1 VCSQLGWTVDTELL
15 AKMQKSNVS
24 KLEELEAKIKD
35 AQESLGEID
44 VRDAWHA
51 KADYLCSIG
60 DQKAAIESYKE
71 TEKRTAGAG
80 NKVDLVFSQ
89 MR

>member
-1 VCSQLGWTVDTELL
+1 
-15 AKMQKSNVS
+15 MQTANKT

-35 AQESLGEID
+35 SQENLGEID

-60 DQKAAIESYKE
+60 DKQAATDAYKE